1 MNTRLLTPA
10 ALLLTLS
17 PLWADVTNYVRPDFQ
32 NITATGTL
40 QQKNPYVI
48 FWQGHIKPVASAPSD
63 GAVRLTEAA
72 FGQPFAPYLPD
83 GDGNAAYAARIAEDV
98 RTVLYPPAG
107 ANRTIVETSGTAF
120 RYKWL
125 LFSPNPGETDV
136 TNHFENID
144 AWFSAADRA
153 TVNTQIAKLRDAIA
167 AAPLDTGL
175 RHLLLDC
182 YYDLAVAEMQ
192 GAKKKLATLA
202 TKRLGLQLTSPFIID
217 EEIATYQELVTL
229 LDGVLGKY
237 AELLSFTAEGVDPA
251 EFDERLPH
259 GMPMGYYIFIHE
271 QPYRNSVA
279 SQYATST
286 DTATVP
292 TYDEGNQS
300 VVPRPAGEVLFS
312 GYKDY
317 TTYLRIMADYIR
329 YHAELARLRGMRQGP
344 NDVTTGRNALAKIM
358 RETMLDFVLLRGLYP
373 ASQFPPGDASGVN
386 AALSAVETAMADTVN
401 VRAFLNGTANVLG
414 LDPNFLLLVQESTI
428 DGTRYFD
435 SFDILRQRLK
445 GPNQPLSEALAKKT
459 DAEARYNNF
468 RSSVDKVVQEL
479 SDVDESY
486 QNRFVEITGY
496 TPAETPGFNGFAKP
510 NSGSELDLVEQTIA
524 NLERRSNLL
533 TGLSA
538 NLQND
543 LSDANKAV
551 KVAEGLSAAVDSA
564 TDNYISRTSSAWTE
578 IHSWAGISAGAQ
590 AAAEAAYTVAGLDG
604 ASTLLS
610 AGGTAKLAI
619 VTGVVNT
626 AIQTAAAARTSQ
638 RQQELDYAAMGFES
652 TTEKTDAALMVN
664 QARQEAGNIK
674 REQYAQKLEME
685 DNTSTLGQALA
696 QRTALLNEVQRIT
709 ASRSANTQAV
719 RSKFY
724 ADPIHYIRAENAL
737 IEADESFRDAQRWI
751 FYTLKALEYKWQQKF
766 SRTDG
771 SRSYDTG
778 TIFKLRNAKELDD
791 MLSQMV
797 QWDAAR
803 EAENI
808 PGEGTS
814 FISLKNDV
822 LTPNPG
828 VLRAT
833 GTADTGTR
841 VDFLTGETVTQTELF
856 RRKVLRQMDGSG
868 YIQIPFDTVLLEDLN
883 GNFFRGPDYIS
894 NTNVIPGKWRDKIAY
909 VKVNI
914 IAEDGAVIPQTR
926 LGSLSYGGNTF
937 TRTRIPPCANRLRPT
952 NAPISS
958 EAQDIFAEFT
968 VAPFRFYSSAN
979 YDNVF
984 VSADTQSTSI
994 DMAYT
999 GATARSQTGEE
1010 ILGST
1015 FQVNAFNQ
1023 RSVAAT
1029 RWVLTINPGQLD
1041 VSRLKDIE
1049 IIVKHRF
1056 SDRVAP
1062 VCP

>member
-83 GDGNAAYAARIAEDV
+83 GDGNAAYAARIAEEV
-98 RTVLYPPAG
+98 RAVLYPPAG
-107 ANRTIVETSGTAF
+107 ANRTVVETGGTAF

-202 TKRLGLQLTSPFIID
+202 TKRLGLQLSSPFIID
-217 EEIATYQELVTL
+217 EEIATYQELITQVE
-229 LDGVLGKY
+229 GVLAKY

-428 DGTRYFD
+428 GGTRYFD

-479 SDVDESY
+479 SDVDENY

-496 TPAETPGFNGFAKP
+496 TPAETPGFRGLAKP

-543 LSDANKAV
+543 LSEANKAV

-564 TDNYISRTSSAWTE
+564 TDNYISRTTSAWTE
-578 IHSWAGISAGAQ
+578 IHSWA
-590 AAAEAAYTVAGLDG
+590 
-604 ASTLLS
+604 
-610 AGGTAKLAI
+610 
-619 VTGVVNT
+619 
-626 AIQTAAAARTSQ
+626 
-638 RQQELDYAAMGFES
+638 
-652 TTEKTDAALMVN
+652 
-664 QARQEAGNIK
+664 
-674 REQYAQKLEME
+674 
-685 DNTSTLGQALA
+685 
-696 QRTALLNEVQRIT
+696 
-709 ASRSANTQAV
+709 
-719 RSKFY
+719 
-724 ADPIHYIRAENAL
+724 
-737 IEADESFRDAQRWI
+737 
-751 FYTLKALEYKWQQKF
+751 
-766 SRTDG
+766 G

-856 RRKVLRQMDGSG
+856 RRTVLRQMDGSG

-1023 RSVAAT
+1023 RSVAST